1 MKTERKIDMSA
12 DEVLVIGAGPNGLSV
27 SAHLRALDV
36 GHSIVGRPLESW
48 RAHMPAGMR
57 LKSEPY
63 GSDFAAPSAGFDVRT
78 YCSRHDIPYI
88 DRVEPI
94 SVELFLDYG
103 DWYTKELVPGIAD
116 VTVTAVETAGN
127 RFKVIFADADPVTV
141 GQVVVASGV
150 LPFANVPGELA
161 DLPKDLLTHTTDHHQ
176 LDKFSGRK
184 VAVIG
189 SGQSALETAALLH
202 ESGAN
207 VQLVVRRPAVPW
219 LDPNP
224 ATISGLGHVK
234 RPVNRLCEGWHC
246 TFWNTPEAFRRL
258 PRQMRITKAR
268 TVLGPAGAWWLKNRV
283 DGVID
288 TLTGHHVRGAQ
299 PHGSGVRLELDGP
312 RQSTLD
318 VDHVVAGT
326 GFRIDLTKL
335 PFLGDALRARIETL
349 AGYPVLSR
357 ACESTVPGL
366 YFMGSAATV
375 SNGPSARFIAG
386 THTTVRPLVKAIA
399 RKARSGR
406 NAAAT

>member
-1 MKTERKIDMSA
+1 MEIERKIDMSEA
-12 DEVLVIGAGPNGLSV
+12 EVLVIGAGPNGLSI

-36 GHSIVGRPLESW
+36 GHRIVGRPLESW
-48 RAHMPAGMR
+48 RTHMPAGMR

-63 GSDFAAPSAGFDVRT
+63 GSDFAAPNAGFDVRT
-78 YCSRHDIPYI
+78 YSEQHGIPYI

-94 SVELFLDYG
+94 SVEHFLDYG
-103 DWYTKELVPGIAD
+103 DWYTKELVPGITD
-116 VTVTAVETAGN
+116 VTVTGVESVGDS
-127 RFKVIFADADPVTV
+127 FKVTFADADTITV
-141 GQVVVASGV
+141 GQVVVATGV
-150 LPFANVPGELA
+150 LPFANVPENLA
-161 DLPKDLLTHTTDHHQ
+161 QLPKDLVTHTTDHHD

-202 ESGAN
+202 ESGADA
-207 VQLVVRRPAVPW
+207 QLVVRRSAVPW

-224 ATISGLGHVK
+224 LTISGLGHIK

-268 TVLGPAGAWWLKNRV
+268 TVLGPAGAWWLKDRV

-288 TLTGHHVRGAQ
+288 TLTSHHVRGAE
-299 PHGSGVRLELDGP
+299 PRGSGVRLILDGP
-312 RQSTLD
+312 QQSTLD
-318 VDHVVAGT
+318 MDHVVAGT

-335 PFLGDALRARIETL
+335 AFLSDSLRTRIETL

-366 YFMGSAATV
+366 YFVGSAATV

-386 THTTVRPLVKAIA
+386 THTTVRPLVKSVA
-399 RKARSGR
+399 RRVRPGR
-406 NAAAT
+406 TLAAT